1 MANLVCTVPSGLS
14 QTSFNTI
21 LRAGNVSLQQKFGI
35 TSKMVGGKYLKA
47 EIVRSKGK
55 HLLSDPIFNKGLGFP
70 KTERDRLSIRGL
82 VPPSTLEIEEQ
93 EKVIMD
99 EYQQGWA
106 SRAEREPDDEII
118 KSGVNPDN
126 IRKWKVL
133 QSVQDR
139 NETLFY
145 RLLMDNFLE
154 MAPIIYTP
162 TVGWACSHFSH
173 LYRRPRGMY
182 FCPADKGEMA
192 SMVYNW
198 ESDQVDAV
206 VVTDGSR
213 VLGLGDLGIGG
224 LGISIGKLDLYVAAG
239 GFHPRRVLPVVLDVG
254 TANQKLLNDPRYL
267 GLRQPR
273 IEGEAYY
280 ELIDE
285 FMAAIKLR
293 WPRALIQ
300 FEDFQSKHAIK
311 LLMRYKSD
319 YLMFNDDIQGT
330 AATVL
335 AGLYGAMKV
344 QGLGPEALKD
354 QKFVVCGAGSA
365 GSGVLLTIRNAITR
379 RYGLSK
385 EEAGKKF
392 HILDE
397 RGLIS
402 KSRDTLAEQ
411 EDLFYDLSSFAVDDP
426 AMEGMS
432 LVDTIKHVKPNILIG
447 LSGCGGLFT
456 DEVLTAM
463 NESDT
468 PPVIFPLSNPT
479 SRSECTAEQAQ
490 RCTGGRAIFASGS
503 PFADVVLD
511 DATIAS
517 SQCNN
522 RTGLPFEPEL
532 EAGTK
537 VASSQCNNRYIF
549 PGLALGSAL
558 GQTGVVTN
566 AMINKAAEAL
576 VELIDEG
583 DLSRRATFP
592 EKADIRHISCHLAA
606 RVFEQAL
613 EEGLQ
618 PANKEMVLEYQMG
631 GHDQLMS
638 YIYSKMW
645 YPNYRPLVY
654 LPPGKGE

>member
-1 MANLVCTVPSGLS
+1 MTTSASSLLSKNIIKGASAASTVD
-14 QTSFNTI
+14 
-21 LRAGNVSLQQKFGI
+21 QKRSI
-35 TSKMVGGKYLKA
+35 TSKIVGGQYLKA
-47 EIVRSKGK
+47 EIVRKKGK
-55 HLLSDPIFNKGLGFP
+55 NLLSDPLFNKGLGFP
-70 KTERDRLSIRGL
+70 RSERDRLGIRGL
-82 VPPSTLEIEEQ
+82 VPPSTLNMIEQGE
-93 EKVIMD
+93 VIMA
-99 EYQQGWA
+99 EYEQGWA
-106 SRAEREPDDEII
+106 ARAEQEPDDEII

-145 RLLMDNFLE
+145 RLLMDNFYE

-173 LYRRPRGMY
+173 LYRRPRGMF
-182 FCPADKGEMA
+182 FCPYDKDEMA

-213 VLGLGDLGIGG
+213 VLGLGDLGVGG

-239 GFHPRRVLPVVLDVG
+239 GFHPRRVLPVALDVG
-254 TANQKLLNDPRYL
+254 TNNEKLRADPRYL
-267 GLRQPR
+267 GIKERR
-273 IEGEAYY
+273 IEGDAYF
-280 ELIDE
+280 EMIDE

-300 FEDFQSKHAIK
+300 FEDFQSKYAIK
-311 LLMRYKSD
+311 LLQRYKKE

-344 QGLGPEALKD
+344 RGLAPEDLKD
-354 QKFVVCGAGSA
+354 QRILVAGAGSA
-365 GSGVLLTIRNAITR
+365 GSGVILTIRNAINR

-385 EEAGKKF
+385 EESSKRFFIVDK
-392 HILDE
+392 D
-397 RGLIS
+397 GLIS
-402 KSRDTLAEQ
+402 KSRPNLAEM
-411 EDLFYDLSSFAVDDP
+411 EDEFYDLSSFAVDD
-426 AMEGMS
+426 ASMEGMS
-432 LVDTIKHVKPNILIG
+432 LLETVKQVKPTILIG
-447 LSGCGGLFT
+447 LSACGGLFSE
-456 DEVLTAM
+456 DVLKAM
-463 NESDT
+463 NENES
-468 PPVIFPLSNPT
+468 PPIIFPLSNPT

-490 RCTGGRAIFASGS
+490 AATGGRAIFASGS
-503 PFADVVLD
+503 PFPDVEIDGDL
-511 DATIAS
+511 IAS

-522 RTGLPFEPEL
+522 SSLPYEKS
-532 EAGTK
+532 AVSGRRI

-549 PGLALGSAL
+549 PGLALGAAL

-566 AMINKAAEAL
+566 AMINRAAEAL
-576 VELIDEG
+576 VELIDED
-583 DLSRRATFP
+583 DLARRATFP
-592 EKADIRHISCHLAA
+592 ENVEIREIACHLAA
-606 RVFEQAL
+606 KVFEQAVN
-613 EEGLQ
+613 EGLQ
-618 PANKEMVLEYQMG
+618 VANKDMLEAYEHG
-631 GHDQLMS
+631 GLDELKT